1 MKRLLSVLGI
11 LLALA
16 VAFVVGW
23 VPLPYYALG
32 PGPARDVTP
41 LIRVEGAPVYASDGT
56 LIMTT
61 VAYRRVTALQAFLAW
76 IDPDRSL
83 VAQDVLYPPGS
94 SIEQEDERARS
105 QMDQSKIDATAVV
118 LRRLKD
124 YPSNHGPGALI
135 QYVGPGCPAE
145 GELFPGDL
153 VVEIDGSEV
162 GSAEDASR
170 LLDGVPVDR
179 PVSFDVEAGGER
191 AEVEVTRGPCGDAHD
206 PLLGINLIDGFPID
220 VTISSGDVGG
230 PSAGMMWAL
239 GLYELLTPGD
249 LTDGRTIAGTGTIDL
264 RGRVGPIG
272 DIADKTVAA
281 RRAGADVFLVPRA
294 DLGGLD
300 GVDTGEMEVVPVS
313 TFAQAL
319 RYLEAGSG
327 GAVAAVA
334 ADGMR

>member
-1 MKRLLSVLGI
+1 VKRILSVLGI
-11 LLALA
+11 VVALA

-41 LIRVEGAPVYASDGT
+41 LIQVEGAPVYASDGT

-61 VAYRRVTALQAFLAW
+61 VAYRRVTALQALLAW
-76 IDPDRSL
+76 IDPDRSV
-83 VAQDVLYPPGS
+83 VAESVLYPPGS
-94 SIEQEDERARS
+94 SVEQEDRRARS

-118 LRRLKD
+118 LRRLED
-124 YPSNHGPGALI
+124 YPQDHGPGALI

-153 VVEIDGSEV
+153 VVGIDGHDV
-162 GSAEDASR
+162 ASAQDASR
-170 LLDGVPVDR
+170 LLDEVPVDE
-179 PVSFDVEAGGER
+179 PVPFDVEAGGER
-191 AEVEVTRGPCGDAHD
+191 TEVEVTRGACGDAD
-206 PLLGINLIDGFPID
+206 EPLLGINLIDGFPID
-220 VTISSGDVGG
+220 VAISSGDVGG

-249 LTDGRTIAGTGTIDL
+249 LTGDRTIAGTGTIDL

-272 DIADKTVAA
+272 DIADKAIAA

-294 DLGGLD
+294 DLDGLD
-300 GVDTGEMEVVPVS
+300 GVDTGNMAVVPVS
-313 TFAQAL
+313 SFAQAL
-319 RYLEAGSG
+319 RYLEGGSTEPS
-327 GAVAAVA
+327 
-334 ADGMR
+334 

>member
-1 MKRLLSVLGI
+1 MARIPVKRLLSILG
-11 LLALA
+11 LFLALA

-41 LIRVEGAPVYASDGT
+41 LIQVEGAPVYASDGT

-76 IDPDRSL
+76 LDPDRSL
-83 VAQDVLYPPGS
+83 VAQEVLYPPGS
-94 SIEQEDERARS
+94 SVEQEDERARS

-118 LRRLKD
+118 LRRLQD
-124 YPSNHGPGALI
+124 YPRDHGTGALI
-135 QYVGPGCPAE
+135 QYVGAGCPAE

-153 VVEIDGSEV
+153 VVEVDGHDV
-162 GSAEDASR
+162 ASAQDASR
-170 LLDGVPVDR
+170 LLDDVPVDD
-179 PVSFDVEAGGER
+179 PVTFDVEAGGER
-191 AEVEVTRGPCGDAHD
+191 AEVEVTRGACGDAD
-206 PLLGINLIDGFPID
+206 EPLLGINLIDGFPID

-230 PSAGMMWAL
+230 PSAGLMWAL

-249 LTDGRTIAGTGTIDL
+249 LTGGRTIAGTGTIDL

-272 DIADKTVAA
+272 DIGDKAVAA

-294 DLGGLD
+294 DLDGLD
-300 GVDTGEMEVVPVS
+300 DVDTGDLEVVPVS

-319 RYLEAGSG
+319 RFLE
-327 GAVAAVA
+327 GASL
-334 ADGMR
+334 DPS

>member
-1 MKRLLSVLGI
+1 VKRLLSVLGI
-11 LLALA
+11 VLALA

-61 VAYRRVTALQAFLAW
+61 VTYRRVTALQAFLAW
-76 IDPDRSL
+76 LDPARSL

-94 SIEQEDERARS
+94 SIEQEDRRARS
-105 QMDQSKIDATAVV
+105 QMDQSKIDATAAV
-118 LRRLKD
+118 LRRLMD
-124 YPSNHGPGALI
+124 YPRDHGTGALI

-153 VVEIDGSEV
+153 VVEIDGHAV
-162 GSAEDASR
+162 ASAERASR
-170 LLDGVPVDR
+170 LLDAVPVDE
-179 PVSFDVEAGGER
+179 PVTFDVEAGGER
-191 AEVEVTRGPCGDAHD
+191 AELEITRGACGDAD
-206 PLLGINLIDGFPID
+206 EPLLGINLIDGFPID
-220 VTISSGDVGG
+220 VAISSGDVGG

-249 LTDGRTIAGTGTIDL
+249 LTGGRTIAGTGTIDL
-264 RGRVGPIG
+264 HGRVGPIG
-272 DIADKTVAA
+272 DIADKALAA

-313 TFAQAL
+313 SFAEAL
-319 RYLEAGSG
+319 RFLEGSS
-327 GAVAAVA
+327 
-334 ADGMR
+334 DPT

>member
-1 MKRLLSVLGI
+1 MARILVKRLLSILGLLLVL
-11 LLALA
+11 AA
-16 VAFVVGW
+16 AFVAGW

-41 LIRVEGAPVYASDGT
+41 LIRVEGHPVYASDGT

-61 VAYRRVTALQAFLAW
+61 VAYRKVTALQALFAW
-76 IDPDRSL
+76 IDPERSL

-94 SIEQEDERARS
+94 SVEQEDRRARS

-118 LRRLKD
+118 LRRLLAYPKD
-124 YPSNHGPGALI
+124 HGTGALI

-153 VVEIDGSEV
+153 VVEIDGQDV
-162 GSAEDASR
+162 ASADEASR
-170 LLDGVPVDR
+170 LLDAVPVDR
-179 PVSFDVEAGGER
+179 PVTFDVEAGGDR
-191 AEVEVTRGPCGDAHD
+191 TEVRLARGVCGDAEE

-239 GLYELLTPGD
+239 GLYELMTPGD

-264 RGRVGPIG
+264 RGNVGPIG
-272 DIADKTVAA
+272 DIADKAVAA
-281 RRAGADVFLVPRA
+281 RQAGADVFLVPRA
-294 DLGGLD
+294 DLVTLQGIDTD
-300 GVDTGEMEVVPVS
+300 GMDVVPVS
-313 TFAQAL
+313 TFAQVL
-319 RYLEAGSG
+319 RYLGVEPPNPS
-327 GAVAAVA
+327 
-334 ADGMR
+334 

>member
-1 MKRLLSVLGI
+1 MLV
-11 LLALA
+11 ALA

-41 LIRVEGAPVYASDGT
+41 LIQVDGAPVYASDGG

-61 VAYRRVTALQAFLAW
+61 VAYRKVTALQALFAW
-76 IDPDRSL
+76 LDPDRTL

-94 SIEQEDERARS
+94 SVEQENERARS

-118 LRRLKD
+118 LRRLQD
-124 YPSNHGPGALI
+124 YPQEHGPGALI

-153 VVEIDGSEV
+153 VLEIDGHDV
-162 GSAEDASR
+162 ASAREASR
-170 LLDGVPVDR
+170 LLDAVPVDD
-179 PVSFDVEAGGER
+179 PVAFDVEAGGER
-191 AEVEVTRGPCGDAHD
+191 TDVEVTRGACGDAD
-206 PLLGINLIDGFPID
+206 EPLLGVNLIDGFPID

-230 PSAGMMWAL
+230 PSAGLMWAL

-272 DIADKTVAA
+272 DIADKAIAA
-281 RRAGADVFLVPRA
+281 RRAGADAFLVPRD

-300 GVDTGEMEVVPVS
+300 GVDTGEMDVVPVS
-313 TFAQAL
+313 SFAEAL
-319 RYLEAGSG
+319 RYLEDGS
-327 GAVAAVA
+327 AAA
-334 ADGMR
+334 S